1 MALSTIGTNSIADS
15 AVATAKIADDAVTT
29 AKTSGVGI
37 TMADQ
42 WRLSAHLTGSGV
54 LTNLERVDTRG
65 FSTGLG
71 TGMSVSS
78 GVFTFPSTGFYY
90 VQAHFK
96 YDEEGDGA
104 DNEING
110 SIEYS
115 SDGGSNFAVS
125 AYVTG
130 CTFSSPS
137 NSTTLHTG
145 DFIFDITNTTNDK
158 VRFSVTNNA
167 GSNRV
172 IGNTD
177 SNETWFSFIRL
188 GDT

>member
-1 MALSTIGTNSIADS
+1 MSKTTIPTAGLADS
-15 AVATAKIADDAVTT
+15 AVSTAKIADDAVTT

-37 TMADQ
+37 IMVDQ
-42 WRLSAHLTGSGV
+42 WRLTSSLTGSGT
-54 LTNLERVDTRG
+54 LTNMERVDTRG
-65 FSTGLG
+65 FSSALG
-71 TGMSVSS
+71 TGMSHSS

-96 YDEEGDGA
+96 YDEEGDGN

-110 SIEYS
+110 LIEYS
-115 SDGGSNFAVS
+115 SDGGSSYDVS

-130 CTFSSPS
+130 MTFSSPS

-145 DFIFDITNTTNDK
+145 DFIFDITNTSNDR
-158 VRFSVTNNA
+158 VRFRVSSQA
-167 GSNRV
+167 GSNRT

-177 SNETWFSFIRL
+177 SNETWVSFIRL

>member
-1 MALSTIGTNSIADS
+1 MSKTTIPTAGLADS
-15 AVATAKIADDAVTT
+15 AVSTAKIADDAVTT

-42 WRLSAHLTGSGV
+42 WRLTTSLTGSGT
-54 LTNLERVDTRG
+54 LTNMERVDTRG
-65 FSTGLG
+65 FSTALG
-71 TGMSVSS
+71 TGMSFSS
-78 GVFTFPSTGFYY
+78 GTFTFPDTGFYY

-96 YDEEGDGA
+96 YDEEGGGN

-110 SIEYS
+110 LIAFSD
-115 SDGGSNFAVS
+115 DGGSSWNAS
-125 AYVTG
+125 AYCTG
-130 CTFSSPS
+130 MTFSSPS

-145 DFIFDITNTTNDK
+145 DFIFDITNTSNDK
-158 VRFSVTNNA
+158 VRLEVSSQSS
-167 GSNRV
+167 SNRT

-177 SNETWFSFIRL
+177 ANETWVSFTRL

>member
-1 MALSTIGTNSIADS
+1 MTLIKTRARGLKLDDTFAFTGT
-15 AVATAKIADDAVTT
+15 V
-29 AKTSGVGI
+29 SGAGGI

-42 WRLSAHLTGSGV
+42 WRLTSSLTGSGI
-54 LTNLERVDTRG
+54 LTNMERVDTRG
-65 FSTGLG
+65 FSSALG
-71 TGMSVSS
+71 AGMSHSS

-96 YDEEGDGA
+96 YDEEGDGN

-110 SIEYS
+110 LIEYS
-115 SDGGSNFAVS
+115 SDGGANYDVS

-145 DFIFDITNTTNDK
+145 DFIFDITDISQDRVRIK
-158 VRFSVTNNA
+158 VSSQA
-167 GSNRV
+167 GSNRT
-172 IGNTD
+172 IGNTN
-177 SNETWFSFIRL
+177 SNETWVSFLRPA
-188 GDT
+188 DT